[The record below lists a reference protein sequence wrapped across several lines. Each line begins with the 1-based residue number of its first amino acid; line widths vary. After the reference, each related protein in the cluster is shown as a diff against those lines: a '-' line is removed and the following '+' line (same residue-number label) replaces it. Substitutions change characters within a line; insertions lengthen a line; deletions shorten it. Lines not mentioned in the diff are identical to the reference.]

1 MLVVISQIV
10 VIPKPLSKKS
20 AWSVLTVI
28 KVKSSN
34 VKPSATASSMDAI
47 AIQSVNLPLGIN
59 QSVGIVQNVG
69 HYLVEKKFVVAANK
83 SYVANGDYEEEK
95 SEISF

>member
-1 MLVVISQIV
+1 
-10 VIPKPLSKKS
+10 
-20 AWSVLTVI
+20 
-28 KVKSSN
+28 
-34 VKPSATASSMDAI
+34 MDAI

-69 HYLVEKKFVVAANK
+69 YYLVEKKVRGGGKQVVC
-83 SYVANGDYEEEK
+83 SNGDYEEEK